1 MINQTRLLIDAGNSR
16 IKWAL
21 VEQESQ
27 LENFN
32 SHTTLPVALEAW
44 SHLAKPDQVWLANVR
59 DKHFVRELNAA
70 ISSLWALP
78 VNEVISARQAFGVT
92 NVYAEPRQLGCDR
105 WAAMLAAYHECK
117 TSLLVVNLGTAVTI
131 DAIDANGKHLG
142 GLINPGIH
150 LMQAAL
156 NSGTNI
162 DCIPD
167 LSVRNNI
174 ELFAHSTAEGIVSG
188 SINAISALIDRAY
201 QDRIKHDPDTRC
213 YLAGGDA
220 EKIKDTLQCSCI
232 VEPSLVLK
240 GIALIAA
247 SE

>member
-1 MINQTRLLIDAGNSR
+1 MTNQTRLLIDAGNSR

-21 VEQESQ
+21 VEQASQ
-27 LENFN
+27 LENIK
-32 SHTTLPVALEAW
+32 SHADLPSALDAW
-44 SHLAKPDQVWLANVR
+44 SQLTKPDQVWLANVR
-59 DKHFVRELNAA
+59 DKQFVHELNHA

-78 VNEVISARQAFGVT
+78 VNEVASTRQAFGVT
-92 NVYAEPRQLGCDR
+92 NVYAEPHQLGCDR
-105 WAAMLAAYHECK
+105 WAAMLAAYQDCK
-117 TSLLVVNLGTAVTI
+117 KSLLVVSLGTAVTI

-142 GLINPGIH
+142 GLITPGIQ

-156 NSGTNI
+156 INGTNI

-167 LSVRNNI
+167 LSASHDF

-188 SINAISALIDRAY
+188 AIHAISALIDRAY

-220 EKIKDTLQCSCI
+220 EKIKDTLQCPCI